1 MFLQEANVI
10 SVAKKQYFFKLKAHY
25 GIFTSLLMT
34 QLFALLFSAF
44 LGTGQS
50 GTSIFNVS
58 LNINYYTG
66 NLIIIFTMVWAFTSG
81 ITLNSKTS
89 KDGDFAFVTN
99 RLTSNL
105 SNIAFLM
112 TATAIAGFTAML
124 AGSLLKVIV
133 YYYFSVE
140 NLAGSASISLSEL
153 VLGIIV
159 SILYVSL
166 FGALG
171 YLVGVLIQMSKIF
184 VFLLPLVFI
193 GLLFIEGR
201 MQGEGA
207 LGQLV
212 KFFALETSPVLF
224 LVKAFVAITLVYIG
238 SIFLTDK
245 MEVRK

>member
-10 SVAKKQYFFKLKAHY
+10 SVVQKQYFFKLKANY
-25 GIFTSLLMT
+25 GVFTSLLMT
-34 QLFALLFSAF
+34 QLFAILFSAF
-44 LGTGQS
+44 MGTGQS

-66 NLIIIFTMVWAFTSG
+66 NMIIIFTMIWAFTSG
-81 ITLNSKTS
+81 ITLNSKAS
-89 KDGDFAFVTN
+89 KDGDFAFVSN

-112 TATAIAGFTAML
+112 TATAVAGLAAMF

-133 YYYFSVE
+133 YYYFPVE
-140 NLAGSASISLSEL
+140 NLAGSAFVPFSEL
-153 VLGIIV
+153 VLGVVV

-171 YLVGVLIQMSKIF
+171 YLVGALIQMSKLF

-201 MQGEGA
+201 MQGDGP

-212 KFFALETSPVLF
+212 QFFALETSPFLF
-224 LVKAFVAITLVYIG
+224 LVKAMAVIALLFLFAII
-238 SIFLTDK
+238 TDK